1 MRTLVVAA
9 ALLGMIA
16 SLQAKEADSLR
27 GMQNS
32 IDAAK
37 QFVSNQSG
45 SPRGKPTRTTPDSRK
60 DRDFSPEVIVPD
72 I

>member
-37 QFVSNQSG
+37 TVREQSKRLTAWEAHQNYAG
-45 SPRGKPTRTTPDSRK
+45 
-60 DRDFSPEVIVPD
+60 
-72 I
+72 